1 MRFPKPSLLFRD
13 DTVLGV
19 CEALGQDFGF
29 NPFFLRAA
37 LAASLLWNPV
47 VIVSGYV
54 AAAIV
59 IGLVRIAFPD
69 SRTADVAKTAPAPTA
84 ETVEAHRELEPQ
96 PLAA

>member
-37 LAASLLWNPV
+37 LAASLLWNPA
-47 VIVSGYV
+47 VIIGGYV

-69 SRTADVAKTAPAPTA
+69 PRTAQVAEAAPVS
-84 ETVEAHRELEPQ
+84 ETVDAHCELEPQ

>member
-37 LAASLLWNPV
+37 LAASLLWNPAM
-47 VIVSGYV
+47 IIGGYV

-69 SRTADVAKTAPAPTA
+69 PRKADVADAAPAPA
-84 ETVEAHRELEPQ
+84 TVEAQREFEPQ

>member
-69 SRTADVAKTAPAPTA
+69 PRTADVARTAPAPVA

>member
-1 MRFPKPSLLFRD
+1 MRLPKPSLLFRD

-19 CEALGQDFGF
+19 CEALGRDFGF

-47 VIVSGYV
+47 VIIGGYV

-69 SRTADVAKTAPAPTA
+69 PQKAEVTEASPAPA
-84 ETVEAHRELEPQ
+84 VEAQREAEPQ
-96 PLAA
+96 ALAA

>member
-37 LAASLLWNPV
+37 LAASLLWNPA
-47 VIVSGYV
+47 VIIGGYIAV
-54 AAAIV
+54 AIV

-69 SRTADVAKTAPAPTA
+69 PRKAEVAEAAPAPA
-84 ETVEAHRELEPQ
+84 TVEAQHELEPQ

>member
-19 CEALGQDFGF
+19 CEALGRDFGF

-37 LAASLLWNPV
+37 LAASLLWNPA
-47 VIVSGYV
+47 VIIGGYI

-69 SRTADVAKTAPAPTA
+69 PRKAEVAEAAATPAAELVESR
-84 ETVEAHRELEPQ
+84 RELEPQ